1 MGKLLCYDPKTASC
15 ETVFD
20 FGCFI
25 RGLSFIG
32 NVAVIGKSKIR
43 ETSNDFNDLDVKEN
57 SKKAGIILF
66 DVSVG
71 QIIGGINYDTSVE
84 EIYDVKIL
92 ENTNNAAILTSDL
105 EEYKDVITLP
115 GGKFWK
121 SDK

>member
-1 MGKLLCYDPKTASC
+1 MGI
-15 ETVFD
+15 EN
-20 FGCFI
+20 
-25 RGLSFIG
+25 